1 MSKKRSVN
9 GYVVGLMKTRPLSYI
24 FVREWEQKG
33 KAERLLW
40 DLNRKKPLSCK
51 IPFLLTGTRLKVRA
65 SSRRLILFFSG
76 KL

>member
-40 DLNRKKPLSCK
+40 DLNRKKNPQLQN
-51 IPFLLTGTRLKVRA
+51 PV
-65 SSRRLILFFSG
+65 SSYRY
-76 KL
+76 